1 MRSKIEA
8 GAPAQGSPV
17 ASIATFATRLANASR
32 AAGPP
37 LFFGLRLWVSVCLAL
52 YLAFWLELDNPDWA
66 GVTAAL
72 VCQPHLGASLRK
84 GWYRMIGTVVGGVAI
99 VVLTACFPQ
108 DRVAFLVGLALWG
121 AGCAF
126 VATILRNSSLA
137 LAAQLAGIT
146 AAIIASSE
154 LGATGGANG
163 EVFMLAVIRCTEI
176 CIGIV
181 SAGVVLLGTDFG
193 NASRRLATLFAAISA
208 EIAGG
213 FTGTLALAGS
223 ELPDT
228 QPARSELIRRVIAL
242 DPVIDEAFGESAQL
256 RYHSPVLQTAV
267 NGLIAAIAGWRV
279 VWVHLTRRSDDQA
292 GQEAGVVLR
301 SLPQELRLAP
311 KHGKPLLWMADPTG
325 LRRICEAAIGT
336 LAALPAPT
344 PSLRLLTD
352 RTAAVLAGIS
362 HALNGLAVLVADPAW
377 PVPRGYRVRLHV
389 PDWLPSLVSAGR
401 VFVTIGAVELFW
413 IITQWPNGALAIT
426 FAAIGVLLFSPRADR
441 AYAGA
446 VGFVVGTGLTAALAA
461 VIAFAVFPGKEGFA
475 AFSIAIGLVLVPA
488 GAGVAQPWQTP
499 MFTAMTAFFSF
510 LLAPTNQM
518 SYDVI
523 QFYNRALA
531 IVAGLGIAAL
541 SFRLLPPLSPAF
553 RTRRLMT
560 LTLRDLRRLAI
571 GPIPRKPAD
580 WEGSMYSRLC
590 VLPDAGAPLQRAQL
604 VTALSVGSEIIQLR
618 GIARRLGLG
627 PELDAA
633 LEAMAR
639 GDSAMATTRL
649 GQLDGAL
656 AARPD
661 TAGLQVRGSILAIS
675 EGLIQHATYFDAGA
689 PG

>member
-1 MRSKIEA
+1 MTE
-8 GAPAQGSPV
+8 APAPGQGSPV
-17 ASIATFATRLANASR
+17 ASGGTLAARLANASR
-32 AAGPP
+32 ATGPP

-52 YLAFWLELDNPDWA
+52 YLAFWLELDNPYWA
-66 GVTAAL
+66 GTTAAL

-84 GWYRMIGTVVGGVAI
+84 GWYRMIGTVVGAVAI

-108 DRVAFLVGLALWG
+108 DRVGFLVGLALWG

-126 VATILRNSSLA
+126 VATILRNSLA

-163 EVFMLAVIRCTEI
+163 EVFTLAVIRCTEI

-181 SAGVVLLGTDFG
+181 AAGVVLLATDFG
-193 NASRRLATLFAAISA
+193 SAQRRLATLFAAISA

-213 FTGTLALAGS
+213 FTGTLALGGS

-228 QPARSELIRRVIAL
+228 QPARSDLIRRVIAL
-242 DPVIDEAFGESAQL
+242 DPIIDEAFGESARL

-267 NGLIAAIAGWRV
+267 NGLFAAIAGWRV

-301 SLPQELRLAP
+301 SVPQELRSAP
-311 KHGKPLLWMADPTG
+311 KHGKPLVWTADPTG

-336 LAALPAPT
+336 LTALPAST
-344 PSLRLLTD
+344 PSQRLLAD

-362 HALNGLAVLVADPAW
+362 HALNGLAVLVADPAR
-377 PVPRGYRVRLHV
+377 PVPHGYRVRLHV
-389 PDWLPSLVSAGR
+389 PDWLPSLVNAGR

-426 FAAIGVLLFSPRADR
+426 FAAIGVLLFSPRADQ

-475 AFSIAIGLVLVPA
+475 AFSIALGLVLVPA

-499 MFTAMTAFFSF
+499 MFTAMAAFFCF
-510 LLAPTNQM
+510 LLAPTNQT

-541 SFRLLPPLSPAF
+541 SFRLLPPLSPAL

-560 LTLRDLRRLAI
+560 LTLRELRRLAI
-571 GPIPRKPAD
+571 GPGPRQPAD
-580 WEGSMYSRLC
+580 WEGSMYSRLR
-590 VLPDAGAPLQRAQL
+590 VVPDAAAPLQRAQL
-604 VTALSVGSEIIQLR
+604 VTALSVGCEIIQLR
-618 GIARRLGLG
+618 SIARRLDLG

-649 GQLDGAL
+649 ARLDGAL

-661 TAGLQVRGSILAIS
+661 AAGLQARGSILAIS
-675 EGLIQHATYFDAGA
+675 EALMQHAAYFAAGA
-689 PG
+689 PA

>member
-1 MRSKIEA
+1 
-8 GAPAQGSPV
+8 
-17 ASIATFATRLANASR
+17 
-32 AAGPP
+32 
-37 LFFGLRLWVSVCLAL
+37 
-52 YLAFWLELDNPDWA
+52 
-66 GVTAAL
+66 
-72 VCQPHLGASLRK
+72 
-84 GWYRMIGTVVGGVAI
+84 
-99 VVLTACFPQ
+99 
-108 DRVAFLVGLALWG
+108 
-121 AGCAF
+121 
-126 VATILRNSSLA
+126 
-137 LAAQLAGIT
+137 
-146 AAIIASSE
+146 
-154 LGATGGANG
+154 
-163 EVFMLAVIRCTEI
+163 
-176 CIGIV
+176 
-181 SAGVVLLGTDFG
+181 
-193 NASRRLATLFAAISA
+193 
-208 EIAGG
+208 
-213 FTGTLALAGS
+213 
-223 ELPDT
+223 
-228 QPARSELIRRVIAL
+228 
-242 DPVIDEAFGESAQL
+242 
-256 RYHSPVLQTAV
+256 
-267 NGLIAAIAGWRV
+267 
-279 VWVHLTRRSDDQA
+279 
-292 GQEAGVVLR
+292 
-301 SLPQELRLAP
+301 
-311 KHGKPLLWMADPTG
+311 MADPTG

-336 LAALPAPT
+336 LATLPAPT
-344 PSLRLLTD
+344 PSLRLLAD
-352 RTAAVLAGIS
+352 QAAAVLAGIS
-362 HALNGLAVLVADPAW
+362 HAINGLAVLVADPAW

-389 PDWLPSLVSAGR
+389 ADWLPSLVNAGR

-413 IITQWPNGALAIT
+413 IITRWPNGALAIT

-446 VGFVVGTGLTAALAA
+446 VGLVVSTGLSAALAA

-523 QFYNRALA
+523 EFYNRAVA

-571 GPIPRKPAD
+571 GPIPRRPAD
-580 WEGSMYSRLC
+580 WEGSMYSRLFA
-590 VLPDAGAPLQRAQL
+590 VPDAAAPLQRAQL
-604 VTALSVGSEIIQLR
+604 VTALSIGSAIIQLR
-618 GIARRLGLG
+618 GTARPLGLG

-639 GDSAMATTRL
+639 GDVAIATTRL

-661 TAGLQVRGSILAIS
+661 NAGLQVRGSILAIS

>member
-1 MRSKIEA
+1 MRSITEA
-8 GAPAQGSPV
+8 GAPGPGWPS
-17 ASIATFATRLANASR
+17 ASHATFGARLANASR

-52 YLAFWLELDNPDWA
+52 YLAFWLELDNPYWA
-66 GVTAAL
+66 GTTAAL

-84 GWYRMIGTVVGGVAI
+84 GWYRMIGTVVGAVAI
-99 VVLTACFPQ
+99 VALTACFPQ
-108 DRVAFLVGLALWG
+108 DRVAFLAGLALWA

-126 VATILRNSSLA
+126 VATTLRNSLA

-146 AAIIASSE
+146 AAIIAASE

-163 EVFMLAVIRCTEI
+163 DVFMLAVIRCTEI
-176 CIGIV
+176 GIGIV
-181 SAGVVLLGTDFG
+181 SAGVVLVATDFG
-193 NASRRLATLFAAISA
+193 GASRRLATVFATISA

-213 FTGTLALAGS
+213 FTGTLALAGPA
-223 ELPDT
+223 LPDT

-242 DPVIDEAFGESAQL
+242 DPVIEEAFGESAEL

-267 NGLIAAIAGWRV
+267 DGLFAAIAGWRV
-279 VWVHLTRRSDDQA
+279 VWVHLTRRSDGQA

-301 SLPQELRLAP
+301 SVPQELRSTP
-311 KHGKPLLWMADPTG
+311 KHGKPSLWTADPTG

-336 LAALPAPT
+336 LAALPAPA

-352 RTAAVLAGIS
+352 QTAAVLAGIS
-362 HALNGLAVLVADPAW
+362 HALNGLAVLVADAAQ

-389 PDWLPSLVSAGR
+389 ADWLPSLVNAGR
-401 VFVTIGAVELFW
+401 VFVAIGAVELFW

-426 FAAIGVLLFSPRADR
+426 FAAIGLLLFSPRANQ

-446 VGFVVGTGLTAALAA
+446 VGFVVGTALTAALAA

-499 MFTAMTAFFSF
+499 MFTAMAAFFCF

-531 IVAGLGIAAL
+531 IVAGLGFAAL

-571 GPIPRKPAD
+571 GPIPRQPAD
-580 WEGSMYSRLC
+580 WEGRMYSRLRA
-590 VLPDAGAPLQRAQL
+590 VPDAAAPLQRAQL

-618 GIARRLGLG
+618 RIARRPGLG
-627 PELDAA
+627 PDLDAA
-633 LEAMAR
+633 LEAIAR

-649 GQLDGAL
+649 GRLDGTL

-661 TAGLQVRGSILAIS
+661 AAGVQVRGSILAIS
-675 EGLIQHATYFDAGA
+675 EALIQHATYFDAGA

>member
-1 MRSKIEA
+1 MTEA
-8 GAPAQGSPV
+8 GAPWQGSPV
-17 ASIATFATRLANASR
+17 ASRATVATRLANASR

-279 VWVHLTRRSDDQA
+279 VWVHLTRRS
-292 GQEAGVVLR
+292 EAGVVLR
-301 SLPQELRLAP
+301 SLPQELRSAP

-325 LRRICEAAIGT
+325 LRRICEAAVGT
-336 LAALPAPT
+336 MTALPAPT

-352 RTAAVLAGIS
+352 QTAAVLAGIS

-377 PVPRGYRVRLHV
+377 PGPRGYRVRLHV

-426 FAAIGVLLFSPRADR
+426 FAVIGVLLFSPRADQ

-446 VGFVVGTGLTAALAA
+446 VGFVVGTGLSAALAA

-510 LLAPTNQM
+510 LLAPTNEM

-580 WEGSMYSRLC
+580 WVGSMYSRLFA
-590 VLPDAGAPLQRAQL
+590 VPDAAAPLVRAQL
-604 VTALSVGSEIIQLR
+604 VTALSVGSAIIQLR
-618 GIARRLGLG
+618 RIARCPGLA

-633 LEAMAR
+633 LEAVAR
-639 GDSAMATTRL
+639 GDSAMATTHL
-649 GQLDGAL
+649 GQLDVAL

-675 EGLIQHATYFDAGA
+675 EGLLQHATYFDAGA
-689 PG
+689 PA